1 MARLGV
7 SAKAQTGS
15 TVTRVLEQTVEDQ
28 RRGCGEGMPM
38 FGWGTKTIT
47 TDELAEKMKAGK
59 VVLIDVREPSEF
71 AGGRIPGAI
80 NIPLGRLREGVGKY
94 DPAVETYLICA
105 SGNRS
110 GTAARQLKA
119 LGFTDAYSVKGGM
132 HMWRGKVKR

>member
-7 SAKAQTGS
+7 IAKAQTGS
-15 TVTRVLEQTVEDQ
+15 TATRVLGQTVEDQ
-28 RRGCGEGMPM
+28 RRGYGEGTPM

-94 DPAVETYLICA
+94 DPSRRDLPDLCQRQPERNCCA
-105 SGNRS
+105 TAQ
-110 GTAARQLKA
+110 GTRIHRR
-119 LGFTDAYSVKGGM
+119 V
-132 HMWRGKVKR
+132 